1 MTLLRRIP
9 VENPSLGRFVNQ
21 LLNDPFFTEFK
32 GVALPEVDE
41 GTLAVDV
48 SEDDQSVIVRA
59 SLPGFRKEDVEVEV
73 HDGVL
78 SIKAEH
84 TEEHEVKNEK
94 FYRKERRWGSVSRRI
109 ALPGT
114 VQDTDTRA
122 ELKDGVL
129 EVRVP
134 KSQKEK
140 PRKVNIS

>member
-1 MTLLRRIP
+1 MTLIRRIP
-9 VENPSLGRFVNQ
+9 VENPSLGRFVNT
-21 LLNDPFFTEFK
+21 LLNDPFFSEFK
-32 GVALPEVDE
+32 GVSLPEVDE

-48 SEDDQSVIVRA
+48 SEDDQAVIVRA
-59 SLPGFRKEDVEVEV
+59 SLPGFKKEDVEVEV

-84 TEEHEVKNEK
+84 AEEHEVKNEK

-109 ALPGT
+109 ALPGA
-114 VQDTDTRA
+114 VQDTDTKA

-129 EVRVP
+129 VVRVP
-134 KSQKEK
+134 NSQKEK